1 MFPEFYWLRRTDF
14 SSMAKLILLQGG
26 QATPYDL
33 SGNEMIVGRLPECD
47 IQFNSNMIS
56 RRHARFIRQEHEIV
70 LEDLGSGNGTFVNGQ
85 KIDAPVLLKHD
96 DRVKFGPI
104 LTRFE
109 ADDSAIR
116 RGDSSGKMGV
126 AISMDETSST
136 IMGSVD
142 NAQGFGMLD
151 VQPEAK
157 LKAVLEISR
166 SLAGTVDIDT
176 LLPKIL
182 DTLFSVF
189 PHADR
194 GCILMK
200 DAVNGKMVP
209 RAMKHRR
216 ADADDTV
223 KLSRTVLAAVLDQ
236 KKAIL
241 SADAVSDARFQAAES
256 ISALSIRSMMCV
268 PLLSLS
274 NEVMG
279 VIHID
284 TQNPLAQFK
293 KDDLEIL
300 IAVAGQAAL
309 SCESSKLLASY
320 VEKQKQDNEM
330 AIAANVQRALL
341 PDGYPKVPGY
351 EFFTAYEAAQAVGGD
366 YYDIIPIADGKI
378 CLAFGDVAGKGVP
391 ASLVMSRL
399 SSAVRTTVEFVT
411 AANEAVGR
419 INNHM
424 CAKAVEGRFVTFVL
438 VILDTVNHTVS
449 LSNAGHMSPIIRWPD
464 GTTEEFDDS
473 LTGIPLG
480 VMEGF
485 TFEAISRPLAPGET
499 IVIYT
504 DGVSEAMNPAGDLYT
519 TERLRKLV
527 SDSSSRSSQLG
538 PIIRSDVKKHANGRP
553 QNDDITLM
561 VFGRTPSPADALT
574 TDVAEV

>member
-1 MFPEFYWLRRTDF
+1 
-14 SSMAKLILLQGG
+14 MAKLILLQGG
-26 QATPYDL
+26 QATPFDL
-33 SGNEMIVGRLPECD
+33 ANNEVVIGRLPECD

-56 RRHARFIRQEHEIV
+56 RKHARFTRKDGQFI

-85 KIDAPVLLKHD
+85 KITEPVTLAHD
-96 DRVKFGPI
+96 DRIKFGPI

-109 ADDSAIR
+109 SDDPSSKRVVVRKKSDSETIGVTIG
-116 RGDSSGKMGV
+116 GDDAG
-126 AISMDETSST
+126 ST
-136 IMGSVD
+136 IMGALENS
-142 NAQGFGMLD
+142 QGFGMLD

-166 SLAGTVDIDT
+166 SLAGTVET
-176 LLPKIL
+176 EKLLPKIL
-182 DTLFSVF
+182 DSLFSVF

-194 GCILMK
+194 GCVLLK
-200 DAVNGKMVP
+200 DDATEKMVP

-223 KLSRTVLAAVLDQ
+223 KLSRTVLSAVMDQ

-241 SADAVSDARFQAAES
+241 SADAGADSRFQAAES
-256 ISALSIRSMMCV
+256 ISSLAIRSMMCV

-274 NEVMG
+274 GDVMG

-300 IAVAGQAAL
+300 VAVAGQAAL
-309 SCESSKLLASY
+309 TYESARLLASY

-330 AIAANVQRALL
+330 VIAANVQRALL
-341 PDGYPKVPGY
+341 PDGYPKVAGY

-366 YYDIIPIADGKI
+366 YYDIIPLSGGKI

-399 SSAVRTTVEFVT
+399 SSAVRTTVEFVDV
-411 AANEAVGR
+411 ANEAVTR

-438 VILDTVNHTVS
+438 VILDTVNHTLS
-449 LSNAGHMSPIIRWPD
+449 LANAGHMSPMIRRVD
-464 GTTEEFDDS
+464 GTIEEFDDAS
-473 LTGIPLG
+473 TGIPLG

-485 TFEAISRPLAPGET
+485 EFELLQRPISAGET
-499 IVIYT
+499 VVIYT
-504 DGVSEAMNPAGDLYT
+504 DGVSEAMNPNGDLYT
-519 TERLRKLV
+519 IDRLRQLV
-527 SDSSSRSSQLG
+527 SDSPARSTQMG
-538 PIIRSDVKKHANGRP
+538 PLIRADVKKHANGRP

-561 VFGRTPSPADALT
+561 VFGRSAAGDPLT
-574 TDVAEV
+574 TDVAEM